1 MPLLEHTN
9 IQGAFAVPVMI
20 HNWDDS
26 REINNDLLTSIL
38 ARERNNPNSS
48 MRSNVGGWH
57 STDDLDKWTGE
68 AGKRLAQRII
78 DMVNHATTQIYANAR
93 KSEQDVQWGIGLWAN
108 VNRKGDYNNVHS
120 HPYSTWSG
128 VYYVDA
134 GDPPEGDKPSGSFTF
149 LTPNLAEA
157 NTFFTKVVPQ
167 STSIRPT
174 SGLMLLFPS
183 YLQHFVHPYDGDRP
197 RVSIAF
203 NATKQPWP

>member
-1 MPLLEHTN
+1 MWAVGTRPTTSTNGPAKLEKD
-9 IQGAFAVPVMI
+9 
-20 HNWDDS
+20 W
-26 REINNDLLTSIL
+26 
-38 ARERNNPNSS
+38 
-48 MRSNVGGWH
+48 RSV
-57 STDDLDKWTGE
+57 S
-68 AGKRLAQRII
+68 
-78 DMVNHATTQIYANAR
+78 
-93 KSEQDVQWGIGLWAN
+93 
-108 VNRKGDYNNVHS
+108 
-120 HPYSTWSG
+120 STWSITLPRRSMPTRASQNKMYNGALAFGPTSIVKVTITTFTPTPTQHGRG

-197 RVSIAF
+197 RVSISF